1 MVEYVAKV
9 LVPPHGNP
17 IFTPLV
23 FVYVAKLPF
32 AMDSRETVVM
42 YKPRFEAWSL

>member
-1 MVEYVAKV
+1 MVEYVRFWYLPTVAT
-9 LVPPHGNP
+9 P

-42 YKPRFEAWSL
+42 YKPRFEA